1 MALKKEHTGTIL
13 LYHSSAIDS
22 QELKNDLESLFLI
35 IVSESLIAAQQTPLI
50 LDATNGHLSFLPYD
64 KISNQTIEGNEFWL
78 LLKDLW
84 DDNDNSYDFEEIVSD
99 SLTQALKTSAGIRI
113 LEQHELFFQ
122 DEMGSTVR
130 L

>member
-22 QELKNDLESLFLI
+22 QELKSDLESLFSI
-35 IVSESLIAAQQTPLI
+35 IVSESLIAAQQPLLF

-64 KISNQTIEGNEFWL
+64 KISNQTIEGNELWL

-99 SLTQALKTSAGIRI
+99 SLTQALKTSAGISI